1 MTQYDLNETY
11 TKIVAI
17 VAEILNIDAASI
29 KPDSAF
35 ESLGADSL
43 DMLQIIMKLEETFGI
58 EISDE
63 QASHIKTIREAADN
77 IAKMR
82 TK

>member
-1 MTQYDLNETY
+1 MAVYDLNETY
-11 TKIVAI
+11 ARVVGIVT
-17 VAEILNIDAASI
+17 EILKIDASTV
-29 KPDSAF
+29 KTDSTF

-43 DMLQIIMKLEETFGI
+43 DMLEIIMKLEETFGI

-63 QASHIKTIREAADN
+63 QAAQIKTVGEAVES
-77 IAKMR
+77 IQKMR

>member
-1 MTQYDLNETY
+1 MTNYDVKETY
-11 TKIVAI
+11 NKVAKI
-17 VAEILNIDAASI
+17 VAEILKIDITAV
-29 KPDSAF
+29 KPDSTF

-43 DMLQIIMKLEETFGI
+43 DMLEIIMKLEETFGI

-63 QASHIKTIREAADN
+63 QAAQIKTVEQAVEN
-77 IAKMR
+77 INQAR

>member
-1 MTQYDLNETY
+1 MTNYDSKETY
-11 TKIVAI
+11 TKIVDI
-17 VAEILNIDAASI
+17 VAEILKIDASAL
-29 KPDSAF
+29 KPDSTF

-43 DMLQIIMKLEETFGI
+43 DILQIIMKIEETFGI

-63 QASHIKTIREAADN
+63 QASNIKTIDEAVN
-77 IAKMR
+77 SIQSIR